1 MAEKHYRMTVDVR
14 FTAPDDETAA
24 ERRDQIE
31 RDTMGLPWVHGMA
44 GTESSIRL
52 TPAQA
57 GSAFWTQL
65 GQEVIF

>member
-14 FTAPDDETAA
+14 FIAPDDETAA
-24 ERRDQIE
+24 ERRNDME
-31 RDTMGLPWVHGMA
+31 RELMQRPWVHGMA
-44 GTESSIRL
+44 GTESSVRL

-57 GSAFWTQL
+57 GSAFWNQL